1 MFSLGIEPKIS
12 KLTHIRSQGM
22 YTKWFVACRE
32 YRSWFYQNVRW
43 PSKYCK
49 DLNNISSQV
58 SAQPL

>member
-49 DLNNISSQV
+49 DL
-58 SAQPL
+58 